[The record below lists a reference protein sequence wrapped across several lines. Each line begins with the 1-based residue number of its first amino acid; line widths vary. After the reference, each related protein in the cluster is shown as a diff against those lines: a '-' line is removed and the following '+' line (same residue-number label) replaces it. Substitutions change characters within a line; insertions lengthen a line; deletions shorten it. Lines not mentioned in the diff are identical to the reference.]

1 MLPPLVVRHHASR
14 LGPSASSLATAAV
27 AAAGFGGASGSGK
40 QGTGSSASI
49 PLRRFVAPV
58 LQKSRRGIDEE
69 VRLCSRGS
77 TPDSRGLFDPLGLDM
92 FEGNGK
98 QMWMDLKSGWCHL
111 CQEPIGSSMGIHI
124 GDRDH
129 ICLALFVH
137 LYVNYPRRWSP
148 EGVMLSSECQFPSV
162 HNHASTHTTTDH
174 LHELTDAQ
182 RRADLEAILL
192 HLCHA
197 PHRAL
202 SHVLQG
208 RSPSAFWYSG
218 ERMFKI
224 NLSRLA
230 SVMLPPM
237 NAGVLTTFTHK
248 CWGRSNLE
256 RMYDALNISRINKTF
271 GVDGKTT
278 KDHKA
283 YYMRSIFYELQSAPY
298 RDDIDE
304 VTRLLI
310 ASAKRRLSF
319 ECIFLQSM
327 HYMNR
332 IQDIVA
338 QLEYPT
344 PEMLQQMNL
353 T

>member
-1 MLPPLVVRHHASR
+1 MILFKIESDLVLLIAMQLPSLVVGPLAAKASK
-14 LGPSASSLATAAV
+14 SSHQ
-27 AAAGFGGASGSGK
+27 S
-40 QGTGSSASI
+40 
-49 PLRRFVAPV
+49 LRRFVAPV
-58 LQKSRRGIDEE
+58 LQKSRRGVDHD
-69 VRLCSRGS
+69 VLLGSRGS
-77 TPDSRGLFDPLGLDM
+77 TSESQSIFSDLRLDL

-129 ICLALFVH
+129 ICLAFFVH
-137 LYVNYPRRWSP
+137 LHTNFPRRWNNESVVRSA
-148 EGVMLSSECQFPSV
+148 ETCFPSV
-162 HNHASTHTTTDH
+162 FQRATTHTSIDQ
-174 LHELTDAQ
+174 LHTISDAQ
-182 RRADLEAILL
+182 RRADLEAILV
-192 HLCHA
+192 HLAHQ
-197 PHRAL
+197 PHFAL
-202 SHVLQG
+202 THVLQG
-208 RSPSAFWYSG
+208 KSPPAFWYSG
-218 ERMFKI
+218 ERMFKV
-224 NLSRLA
+224 NLTRLA

-256 RMYDALNISRINKTF
+256 RMYDALNISRINQLF
-271 GVDGKTT
+271 GIEGKTT
-278 KDHKA
+278 RDAKA
-283 YYMRSIFYELQSAPY
+283 YYMRSIFYELQSAPL

-304 VTRLLI
+304 VTQLLV

-332 IQDIVA
+332 IQEIIA
-338 QLEYPT
+338 QLEYPS
-344 PEMLQQMNL
+344 PELLQQMNF